1 MRHSATILKEH
12 PAQIRSCCDSTHDT
26 YCLPGPISSTRVAQV
41 NKMQPPTSG
50 AFRVEGKE
58 AGEQGRGSVNR
69 RLLWGNHKGGAH
81 HRPDE
86 ASLLEARGCEPR
98 LRGFT
103 VRRSCRRWE
112 KPRLLSATSGSRS
125 RPEPE
130 WKGEGLGNEAGEAR
144 ATKITKGLSALLSSL
159 GFIQRLWET
168 PKERWSL
175 VMLTSDFTVTDM
187 GCTR

>member
-26 YCLPGPISSTRVAQV
+26 YCVPGPISSTRVALV

-50 AFRVEGKE
+50 AFRAEGKD

-81 HRPDE
+81 HGPDRRASWRPADV
-86 ASLLEARGCEPR
+86 SRV
-98 LRGFT
+98 RGFT

-112 KPRLLSATSGSRS
+112 KPQLLSATSGSRS

-168 PKERWSL
+168 LKERRSL
-175 VMLTSDFTVTDM
+175 VMLTSDFAVTDM